1 MADLVIDRCLCTG
14 EIMQAVYSCHKIF
27 YTLLSLLI
35 ATRGLPCVAYLKQDA
50 IMEFQYSGK
59 LYLHVDGERVIGPG
73 RVELLERIIT
83 SGSIRQAAKE
93 MNMSYRQAW
102 QYIDHMNTHLGKPV
116 VIAERG
122 GKGGGKT
129 VVTNLG
135 LQLIREFKSFHARFQ
150 EFLKENTFQP
160 DQ

>member
-1 MADLVIDRCLCTG
+1 
-14 EIMQAVYSCHKIF
+14 
-27 YTLLSLLI
+27 
-35 ATRGLPCVAYLKQDA
+35 
-50 IMEFQYSGK
+50 MEFQYSGK
-59 LYLHVDGERVIGPG
+59 LYLQVNGERVIGPG

-102 QYIDHMNTHLGKPV
+102 QYIDHMNTLLEKPV

-129 VVTNLG
+129 VVTDLG
-135 LQLIREFKSFHARFQ
+135 LQLIREFKLFHARFQ
-150 EFLKENTFQP
+150 EFLKENTFQL